1 MGYVQ
6 VVVFF
11 PGRIWRPFGNLIG
24 AIRRFLTLRLEC
36 TNKFQFPVF
45 FVFVFCF
52 CFCFV
57 FYHNHY
63 KKGNLGSGGIRIQA
77 SEETCTLNQRLRL
90 LGRATGHEAVNIC
103 KCNDFAPKHKVKL
116 LQLILVQ

>member
-45 FVFVFCF
+45 FLFFLLLF
-52 CFCFV
+52 

-63 KKGNLGSGGIRIQA
+63 KKGNPGSGGIRTQA

-90 LGRATGHEAVNIC
+90 LGHATGHEAVNIC

-116 LQLILVQ
+116 LQLI